1 MRQFNR
7 TARVTIGPEGKQG
20 ISFDERFRIAFRVT
34 RTVGSEINSAD
45 VQIYGLSEQSRDEI
59 KRKRANQI
67 AQIEAGY
74 DNQYS
79 VLAIADI
86 TRTTIEHR
94 PPDIVTSIECG
105 DGARALRD
113 RKINLS
119 FEAGASV
126 ERVLSRVADELALGV
141 RETGVEITGVYQ
153 EGVSFSGRVG
163 DVLNQ
168 VTRKAGIGWSIQNR
182 NLQILDKFNA
192 SQGRGVLLT
201 PETGLLASPEPLEDP
216 ESDTERQ
223 RGSGFVV
230 RCLLNPKI
238 VPGDRLVIQSRE
250 VDGAYRVD
258 TVEHRGDTRGS
269 EWVTEAE
276 VYSVE
281 T

>member
-1 MRQFNR
+1 MLWNR
-7 TARVTIGPEGKQG
+7 CARITIGPEGDSG
-20 ISFDERFRIAFRVT
+20 FSFDERFRIAFRVT

-45 VQIYGLSEQSRDEI
+45 VQIYGLSEQSRRRI
-59 KRKRANQI
+59 KRPEQV

-74 DNQYS
+74 GDSYS

-94 PPDIVTSIECG
+94 PPDIITAVECG

-126 ERVLSRVADELALGV
+126 ERVLNKIADELALGV
-141 RETGVEITGVYQ
+141 RETGVEISGVYQ
-153 EGVSFSGRVG
+153 EGVSFSGNVG

-182 NLQILDKFNA
+182 NLQLLDKFNPNQ
-192 SQGRGVLLT
+192 SRGVLLT
-201 PETGLLASPEPLEDP
+201 PTTGLIASPEPLDDP
-216 ESDTERQ
+216 ESETERQ

-238 VPGDRLVIQSRE
+238 VPGDRLEIKSRE
-250 VDGAYRVD
+250 VEGVFRVD
-258 TVEHRGDTRGS
+258 TVRHRGDTRGAQ
-269 EWVTEAE
+269 WMTEAE
-276 VYSVE
+276 VYNVE